1 MRFYDYVENPDGTL
15 TLGGWY
21 NSLKKP
27 EPSDL
32 NVDGYYGTV
41 LKRVP
46 NADPTARPFFI
57 SENGKTGCAMWP
69 DGKLSWQPAGTTAG
83 KSAGKYE
90 TFKNAFGF
98 HKEILAA
105 HAVWKAWVGR
115 KIPYGMEIDHINGN
129 THNNRPENLRLVKP
143 ATNQR
148 DGGFLRML
156 RNRGIDPTWFSR
168 PFLLRFFRRMTR
180 NKKTLSQRKYYALTH
195 DELLTLI
202 VSPEYVVTP
211 QNKHCY
217 DY

>member
-1 MRFYDYVENPDGTL
+1 MRFYDYVTNPDGTL
-15 TLGGWY
+15 SLGGWY
-21 NSLKKP
+21 VSLKKP
-27 EPSDL
+27 APQDL

-46 NADPTARPFFI
+46 NADPKARPFFI
-57 SENGKTGCAMWP
+57 SRDGKTGCAMWP
-69 DGKLSWQPAGTTAG
+69 DGKLSWRCREFANN
-83 KSAGKYE
+83 SAKQKYWRYRD
-90 TFKNAFGF
+90 AFGR
-98 HKEILAA
+98 HKHIHAA

-115 KIPYGMEIDHINGN
+115 KIPYGFEIDHIDGN
-129 THNNRPENLRLVKP
+129 KHNNYPENLRLVKP

-148 DGGFLRML
+148 DGGFLTML

-168 PFLLRFFRRMTR
+168 PFLLRFFRRMAR
-180 NKKTLSQRKYYALTH
+180 KKKTLSQRKYYALTH